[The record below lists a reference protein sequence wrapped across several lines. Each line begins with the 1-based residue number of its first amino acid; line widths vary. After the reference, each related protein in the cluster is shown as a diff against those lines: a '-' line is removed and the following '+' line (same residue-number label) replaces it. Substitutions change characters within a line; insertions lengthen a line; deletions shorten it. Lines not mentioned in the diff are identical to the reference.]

1 MDTIRPP
8 VAHVRHQHG
17 FSLVMV
23 LIFLVLLTIL
33 GVTAM
38 QTSTLEER
46 MAGNLRDEN
55 IAFQAAESALR
66 EAEEFLSGVVL
77 PDFNT
82 TGATTPGLYNT
93 VGNPWPGRD
102 NPQGWT
108 GWTQAAGSHVYR
120 VYAGQLERV
129 ATPPRYVI
137 EQLPPVPV
145 DPEGSVKQGTGVGNF
160 AQVFRITAR
169 GTGGS
174 DSAVVVLETTFWR

>member
-1 MDTIRPP
+1 MKPAQQRLTRRP
-8 VAHVRHQHG
+8 QG

-33 GVTAM
+33 GITAM

-55 IAFQAAESALR
+55 LAFQAAESALR
-66 EAEEFLSGVVL
+66 EAEDFLSGVTL
-77 PDFNT
+77 PSFGAVT
-82 TGATTPGLYNT
+82 ATTPGLYNT
-93 VGNPWPGRD
+93 VTNPWGGRD
-102 NPQGWT
+102 NPQGWS
-108 GWTQAAGSHVYR
+108 GWAQAPTSNVYR
-120 VYAGQLERV
+120 VYSGTLDRV

-145 DPEGSVKQGTGVGNF
+145 DPESSVKLGTGVGNF

-174 DSAVVVLETTFWR
+174 NNAVVVLETTFWR